1 MTIIREASGYQLNHE
16 PLMGMYNIT
25 EGDRVSSWFDVHSS
39 DDLWELDDDDFIF
52 QCENGN
58 FQLD

>member
-1 MTIIREASGYQLNHE
+1 MRVIKTVGGYELNHS

-25 EGDRVSSWFDVHSS
+25 EGDRVSLWFDVHSAN
-39 DDLWELDDDDFIF
+39 DMLELNDDDFIF

-58 FQLD
+58 FGLN